1 VLVVV
6 LLFIT
11 TAAKAPACF
20 ATKQRR
26 SLCDYY
32 YAPKKKKTQQ
42 LAAAAAA
49 AAIMER
55 SSKLADLTLVS
66 KYYPV
71 ANYSYPRNDHASRCS
86 TRLSTGRS
94 ERTSLGSEGSAPG
107 LIDDRTDS
115 EVSVDDDYQW
125 HANMSELW
133 DSFWPRDAATKP
145 MEEATIHPKK
155 QYPAL
160 IPSPRN
166 RRRRQPSPNS
176 RCPAWPLPD
185 GSPRERSRKPAATY
199 TASPKPK
206 PAITY
211 SPFPKPPKPTPA
223 SQRISRQAS
232 ILKPTS
238 RPVLRPVRP
247 PRPDDELLIDC
258 VQPPASAPAI
268 ITTCAVPNRHSRQE
282 APLSPTMDWSP
293 VVQRQTRSLDEG
305 TNRPMTAN
313 AGVYSSNA
321 HSATHLPL
329 SPCQAPKSRAP
340 RHFKSMAQLVAKPL
354 PPLPAT
360 TRPAEPEPHSVF
372 EDDSSDDDGERENRR
387 SFFRFHKRSDSD
399 QRHTS
404 KAPASSQVTPARRR
418 ARALTAPSSPTR
430 QQPDRLCKQET
441 PGRKKQGPE
450 VFGRMLGR
458 RSR

>member
-1 VLVVV
+1 
-6 LLFIT
+6 
-11 TAAKAPACF
+11 
-20 ATKQRR
+20 
-26 SLCDYY
+26 
-32 YAPKKKKTQQ
+32 
-42 LAAAAAA
+42 
-49 AAIMER
+49 MER